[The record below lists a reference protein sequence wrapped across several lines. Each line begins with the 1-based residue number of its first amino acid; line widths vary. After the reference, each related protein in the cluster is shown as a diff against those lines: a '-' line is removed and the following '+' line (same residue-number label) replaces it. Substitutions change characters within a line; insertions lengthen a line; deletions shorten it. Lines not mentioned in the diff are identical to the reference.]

1 MSRIGKLPIQVPAGV
16 TVSVDANNK
25 VTVEGPK
32 GKLERNINKAIKI
45 DVNGAVVTL
54 TALDASKEANALYGL
69 SRSLVFNMVK
79 GVSEGYKKNLIVNG
93 VGFKVFDKGDH
104 LQLNIGFSH
113 PVDVKPLEGIKLSC
127 PSVTEILVE
136 GADKEKVGQMAA
148 NIRAIK
154 PVEPYH
160 AYGIR
165 YSTETVVMKEG
176 KTAGKK

>member
-1 MSRIGKLPIQVPAGV
+1 MSRIGKLPIQIPAGV
-16 TVSVDANNK
+16 TVSVDESNK

-54 TALDASKEANALYGL
+54 TTLDASKEANALYGL
-69 SRSLVFNMVK
+69 SRTLVFNMVK

-113 PVDVKPLEGIKLSC
+113 PVEVKPLEGIKLSC

>member
-1 MSRIGKLPIQVPAGV
+1 MSRIGKLPIQIPAGV
-16 TVSVDANNK
+16 TVSVDGNNK

-45 DVNGAVVTL
+45 DVNNGVATL
-54 TALDASKEANALYGL
+54 TTLDASKEANALYGL
-69 SRSLVFNMVK
+69 SRSLIFNMVK
-79 GVSEGYKKNLIVNG
+79 GVSEGYSKNLIVNG